1 VTAPSGWGQDP
12 VDLREHE
19 EARED
24 VGAASVGELVGNVV
38 EDLTALL
45 RQEIALAR
53 TEIEGEARKA
63 GKAAGMFGGAAL
75 AGWMVALFVSLALA
89 WALGSVI
96 PLGWSA
102 LIVAALWAVV
112 GAVLY
117 TRAKAQARD
126 VRAPRDT
133 IDTVKEDVQWARTR
147 TS

>member
-1 VTAPSGWGQDP
+1 VTAQTQPGHEP

-24 VGAASVGELVGNVV
+24 VGAASVGELVGNIV
-38 EDLTALL
+38 EDLTALM
-45 RQEIALAR
+45 RQELALAR
-53 TEIEGEARKA
+53 TELEAEARKA
-63 GKAAGMFGGAAL
+63 GRAAGMFGGAGL

-89 WALGSVI
+89 WTLGSVI

-102 LIVAALWAVV
+102 LVVAALWAVV

-117 TRAKAQARD
+117 ARAKAQMRT

-133 IDTVKEDVQWARTR
+133 IDTMKEDVQWARTR

>member
-1 VTAPSGWGQDP
+1 MTAPAGPDP

-19 EARED
+19 EARGD

-53 TEIEGEARKA
+53 TELEAEARKA
-63 GKAAGMFGGAAL
+63 GKAGGMFGGAAL
-75 AGWMVALFVSLALA
+75 AGWMVALFASLALA

-102 LIVAALWAVV
+102 LIVAALWAVI
-112 GAVLY
+112 GAALY
-117 TRAKAQARD
+117 ARAKAQARAI
-126 VRAPRDT
+126 RAPRET
-133 IDTVKEDVQWARTR
+133 IETVKEDVQWARTR